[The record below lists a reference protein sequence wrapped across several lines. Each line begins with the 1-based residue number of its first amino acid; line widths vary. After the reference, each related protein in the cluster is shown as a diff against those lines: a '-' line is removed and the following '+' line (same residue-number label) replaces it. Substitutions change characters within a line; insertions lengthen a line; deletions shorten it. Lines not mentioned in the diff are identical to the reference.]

1 MLLHYLKVAVRQL
14 LKYRTQNLISIIGL
28 GVCLLCFSVC
38 LYVGRFILS
47 TDSCFEH
54 RDRIASIELLDE
66 TGTPFGNACI
76 PLAHR
81 LAAQLPAGVE
91 AVTYINMSNKRDY
104 TLTMPGGE
112 ELPYQGLSV
121 LEVDTA
127 FRQVFGTEVIAGSW
141 EAAVRTQNAIVLTER
156 TARRLFA
163 QPAEAIGRPMLL
175 TSARMMSTA
184 RQAGVTSDVAYTV
197 QAVIRDLPANN
208 SLTEMRSVDLLTVND
223 VMSYH
228 SAYREADYILSGH
241 LFALMRPGMTTDR
254 LSDTFRQQD
263 LKMTFGPNECPVAA
277 RPFGENFLSETGY
290 LVFAIIFTALG
301 TLILLV
307 GLLNYFNFTC
317 GAYLTRLREYAL
329 RRVSGSR
336 PWQLLGLLF
345 TQAVLTVALAFLVT
359 GCLIEAWVPRLTF
372 PMGDFNLE
380 VDGGVLLSQCTQYL
394 AGLLVLTLV
403 VCAGTVVY
411 AVRIP
416 IQTGIRGTG
425 RVRRGSRHI
434 ARNALLAVQFFTC
447 WLFVALSVALYLQT
461 DTVTKAAFNTLTE
474 QQKKD
479 ILSIPLHYSILT
491 EEDKRVLV
499 DRLKQYAGVED
510 CLLAEEAYTGGMTR
524 TGLFLDEGKSQD
536 KGVDIFYHGI
546 APNFFRF
553 MNIPIVQG
561 ENLRDS
567 TGIVLSG
574 KMAER
579 LTRLTGREALG
590 TVLYPWF
597 GPAMTVCGLTG
608 EMNTYLYAPPQDWDP
623 RTEGVCYQYSD
634 FSQYL
639 GHCYLKCHPGQT
651 DAVRRHVTD
660 ILKETFPPTIVP
672 KVGTLQ
678 QDLEEECNVEANL
691 RSLILFFALVCIAV
705 TLLGVYAAITLDT
718 ERRRKEVAI
727 RKVNGAGRRQIF
739 RLFARLY
746 AWLLVGT
753 AVVAFPVIYLIFQQ
767 WQTLYV
773 AFFNYGPL
781 FWIGLFLGVTAVTA
795 LTVVFRINRIARVNP
810 AEAVKTE

>member
-47 TDSCFEH
+47 TDSCFKH

-112 ELPYQGLSV
+112 ELPYQGLSA

-127 FRQVFGTEVIAGSW
+127 FQRVFGAEVIAGSW

-156 TARRLFA
+156 MARRLFA
-163 QPAEAIGRPMLL
+163 QPAEAIGWPMLL
-175 TSARMMSTA
+175 TSARTMSTA
-184 RQAGVTSDVAYTV
+184 REVGVTGDVAYTV

-208 SLTEMRSVDLLTVND
+208 SLTEMQPVDLLTVND
-223 VMSYH
+223 ELSYH
-228 SAYREADYILSGH
+228 SVYREADYLLSGK
-241 LFALMRPGMTTDR
+241 LFALMRPGMTADR

-263 LKMTFGPNECPVAA
+263 LKMTFGPDECPVAA
-277 RPFGENFLSETGY
+277 LPFGEDFLSETGY
-290 LVFAIIFTALG
+290 LIFAILFTALG

-307 GLLNYFNFTC
+307 GLLNYFNFAC
-317 GAYLTRLREYAL
+317 GSYLTRLREYAL

-336 PWQLLGLLF
+336 PRQLLGLLF
-345 TQAVLTVALAFLVT
+345 TQALLTVALAFLVT
-359 GCLIEAWVPRLTF
+359 GCLIEVWVPRLYI
-372 PMGDFNLE
+372 PLGMSSLE
-380 VDGGVLLSQCTQYL
+380 IDGGVLLGQCTQYL
-394 AGLLVLTLV
+394 VALLVLTLV

-474 QQKKD
+474 QQKED

-499 DRLKQYAGVED
+499 DRLKQHAGVED
-510 CLLAEEAYTGGMTR
+510 CLLAEEAYTGGLRR
-524 TGLFLDEGKSQD
+524 TGLFLDEEQSRDKSL
-536 KGVDIFYHGI
+536 DIYYRSV

-579 LTRLTGREALG
+579 LSQQTGKEALG
-590 TVLYPWF
+590 TVLHPWF

-608 EMNTYLYAPPQDWDP
+608 EMNTALYAPPQDWDP
-623 RTEGVCYQYSD
+623 RTKGVCYQFSD
-634 FSQYL
+634 FRLYL

-651 DAVRRHVTD
+651 DAVRRHVTAV
-660 ILKETFPPTIVP
+660 LAETLPSTIVP

-739 RLFARLY
+739 LLFARMY
-746 AWLLVGT
+746 TWLLVGT
-753 AVVAFPVIYLIFQQ
+753 AVVAFPLIYVGFQQ

-773 AFFNYGPL
+773 AFFSYGPA
-781 FWIGLFLGVTAVTA
+781 FWIGLFLGVTAVTV
-795 LTVVFRINRIARVNP
+795 LTVVFRIDRVARVNP

>member
-47 TDSCFEH
+47 TDSCFKH

-91 AVTYINMSNKRDY
+91 AVTYINMSDKRDY

-112 ELPYQGLSV
+112 ELPYQGLSA

-127 FRQVFGTEVIAGSW
+127 FQRVFGAEVIAGSW

-156 TARRLFA
+156 MARRLFA
-163 QPAEAIGRPMLL
+163 QPAEAIGWPMLL
-175 TSARMMSTA
+175 TSARTMSTA
-184 RQAGVTSDVAYTV
+184 REVGVTGDVAYTV

-208 SLTEMRSVDLLTVND
+208 SLTEMQPVDLLTVND
-223 VMSYH
+223 ELSYH
-228 SAYREADYILSGH
+228 SVYREADYLLSGK
-241 LFALMRPGMTTDR
+241 LFALMRPGMTADR

-263 LKMTFGPNECPVAA
+263 LKMTFGPDECPVAA
-277 RPFGENFLSETGY
+277 LPFGEDFLSETGY
-290 LVFAIIFTALG
+290 LIFAILFTALG

-307 GLLNYFNFTC
+307 GLLNYFNFAC
-317 GAYLTRLREYAL
+317 GSYLTRLREYAL

-336 PWQLLGLLF
+336 PRQLLGLLF
-345 TQAVLTVALAFLVT
+345 TQALLTVALAFLVT
-359 GCLIEAWVPRLTF
+359 GCLIEVWVPRLYI
-372 PMGDFNLE
+372 PLGMSSLE
-380 VDGGVLLSQCTQYL
+380 IDGGVLLGQCTQYL
-394 AGLLVLTLV
+394 VALLVLTLV

-474 QQKKD
+474 QQKED

-499 DRLKQYAGVED
+499 DRLKQHAGVED
-510 CLLAEEAYTGGMTR
+510 CLLAEEAYTGGLTR
-524 TGLFLDEGKSQD
+524 TGLFLDEEQSRDKSL
-536 KGVDIFYHGI
+536 DIYYRSV

-579 LTRLTGREALG
+579 LSQQTGKEALG
-590 TVLYPWF
+590 TVLHPWF

-608 EMNTYLYAPPQDWDP
+608 EMNTALYAPPQDWDP
-623 RTEGVCYQYSD
+623 RTKGVCYQFSD
-634 FSQYL
+634 FRLYL

-651 DAVRRHVTD
+651 DAVRRHVTAV
-660 ILKETFPPTIVP
+660 LAETLPSTIVP

-746 AWLLVGT
+746 AWLLVST
-753 AVVAFPVIYLIFQQ
+753 AVVAFPLIYVGFQQ

-773 AFFNYGPL
+773 AFFSYGPA
-781 FWIGLFLGVTAVTA
+781 FWIGLFLGVTAVTV
-795 LTVVFRINRIARVNP
+795 LTVVFRIDRVARVNP